1 MQNLCVKYSSILK
14 SVWKCEERF
23 HFGYS
28 FDENARNAKRKRRR
42 ILTDRLP
49 ARHLWYGMV
58 WYGMVRCIYLEV
70 QGPPR
75 PPLHSN
81 NVVRDRHVSAGQYD

>member
-42 ILTDRLP
+42 ILTDRCQ
-49 ARHLWYGMV
+49 RDTFGTV
-58 WYGMVRCIYLEV
+58 WYGMEW
-70 QGPPR
+70 
-75 PPLHSN
+75 
-81 NVVRDRHVSAGQYD
+81 